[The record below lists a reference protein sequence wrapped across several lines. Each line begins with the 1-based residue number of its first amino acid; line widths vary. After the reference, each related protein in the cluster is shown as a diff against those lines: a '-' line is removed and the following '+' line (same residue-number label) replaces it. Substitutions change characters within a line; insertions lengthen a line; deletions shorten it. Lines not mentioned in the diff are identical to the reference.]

1 MCSDVSVCVSVY
13 ESENAGMVRCVLFI
27 FVLLIVRFVC
37 EAVWFADLHCSHCA
51 DKAYGCQKN
60 ILSVTDLMFA
70 FLLTLFDVC
79 FHKENRINS
88 LLVSHVSLLC
98 LVTLCLH

>member
-1 MCSDVSVCVSVY
+1 MCSDVRVCVS
-13 ESENAGMVRCVLFI
+13 ESENASMVCCVLLI

-37 EAVWFADLHCSHCA
+37 EAVWFAALHRSHCA

-70 FLLTLFDVC
+70 FLSTLLDVC
-79 FHKENRINS
+79 FHKENRIHS
-88 LLVSHVSLLC
+88 LLFSHVSLLC
-98 LVTLCLH
+98 LVTLGLH